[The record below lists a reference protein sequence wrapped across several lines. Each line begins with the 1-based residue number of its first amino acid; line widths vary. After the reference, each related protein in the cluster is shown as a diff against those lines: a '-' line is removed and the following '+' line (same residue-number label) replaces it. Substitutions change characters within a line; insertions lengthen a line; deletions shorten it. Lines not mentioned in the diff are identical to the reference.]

1 MNQILST
8 ELNRNK
14 TKSTVIDI
22 KKILIFFAVVIIIF
36 GLAIA
41 IPNIIKTYTE
51 SKNNVKVQPTVPD
64 VSIEQ
69 GEEELTLKINHDK
82 PITKITYSWNDGQ
95 EITIN
100 GNNRTSITQT
110 ITLPDGTNK
119 LTMKIT
125 DETKNVSKI
134 EKEYTKVVDDIS
146 LAFSLIENKIK
157 ITASDTVQ
165 LSYITYKWNNESE
178 NKIELE
184 ENAEDKT
191 KLEVEVEIPEGL
203 NTLTVVATNIN
214 GKSKTKKQDI
224 EGISSPKIFIQQ
236 DGEYLILN
244 VKDDNVVTLINYTI
258 KYTDKNYDQPYRID
272 LTVHDADYYN
282 AIDGLTVKTNNQNQ
296 IIEVEYRQLMTE
308 KGINIIS
315 LTAENKREAKSTY
328 EGKCTNQ

>member
-146 LAFSLIENKIK
+146 LAFSLIENKINT
-157 ITASDTVQ
+157 I
-165 LSYITYKWNNESE
+165 E
-178 NKIELE
+178 N
-184 ENAEDKT
+184 
-191 KLEVEVEIPEGL
+191 
-203 NTLTVVATNIN
+203 
-214 GKSKTKKQDI
+214 
-224 EGISSPKIFIQQ
+224 
-236 DGEYLILN
+236 
-244 VKDDNVVTLINYTI
+244 
-258 KYTDKNYDQPYRID
+258 
-272 LTVHDADYYN
+272 
-282 AIDGLTVKTNNQNQ
+282 
-296 IIEVEYRQLMTE
+296 
-308 KGINIIS
+308 
-315 LTAENKREAKSTY
+315 
-328 EGKCTNQ
+328 